1 MHIILE
7 YTIRIYRLLV
17 HFGSKPIAG
26 SQGKG
31 TDVFAVE
38 EIFAVYIPLCP
49 HIPRRQP
56 ARTRTTT
63 SGIRPFVVQHGIGDI
78 LTFIAI
84 RTTGRKGDATV
95 VLLGKCEIV
104 VALVEELLKDKW
116 IGKHLIAAIILN
128 AIALERRNSTV
139 GIANFGK
146 TKGFEVV
153 VLVQGAMIINRQA
166 PHIAFERGFRFI
178 ENTPIGERYLRRC

>member
-1 MHIILE
+1 M
-7 YTIRIYRLLV
+7 LV

-38 EIFAVYIPLCP
+38 KIFAVYIPLCP

-56 ARTRTTT
+56 ARTRTATG
-63 SGIRPFVVQHGIGDI
+63 SVRPFVVQHGIGDI

-104 VALVEELLKDKW
+104 VALVEELLKDKR
-116 IGKHLIAAIILN
+116 IGKYLITAIILN
-128 AIALERRNSTV
+128 AIALKRRNSAV
-139 GIANFGK
+139 GIADFGK

-153 VLVQGAMIINRQA
+153 VLVQGAVVINRQA
-166 PHIAFERGFRFI
+166 PHIAFERSFSFI
-178 ENTPIGERYLRRC
+178 ENPPISECYLWRR

>member
-1 MHIILE
+1 M
-7 YTIRIYRLLV
+7 LV

-63 SGIRPFVVQHGIGDI
+63 SGIRPFVVQHGIGNI
-78 LTFIAI
+78 SAFITISSTA
-84 RTTGRKGDATV
+84 RKGNTAI
-95 VLLGKCEIV
+95 VLFGKRKIV
-104 VALVEELLKDKW
+104 VTLVEEFLENQW
-116 IGKHLIAAIILN
+116 IGKHLITAIILN
-128 AIALERRNSTV
+128 AITLERRNSTV

-146 TKGFEVV
+146 TKGFEIVI
-153 VLVQGAMIINRQA
+153 LVQGAVIINRQA
-166 PHIAFERGFRFI
+166 PHIAFERSFRFI
-178 ENTPIGERYLRRC
+178 ENTPIGERYLWRR

>member
-1 MHIILE
+1 M
-7 YTIRIYRLLV
+7 LV

-38 EIFAVYIPLCP
+38 KRFTVYIPLHT

-56 ARTRTTT
+56 ARARTAT

-95 VLLGKCEIV
+95 VLFGKRKIV
-104 VALVEELLKDKW
+104 VTLVEKFLENQR

-128 AIALERRNSTV
+128 AITLERRNSTV

-153 VLVQGAMIINRQA
+153 VLVQGAVIINRQA
-166 PHIAFERGFRFI
+166 PHIAFERGFSFI
-178 ENTPIGERYLRRC
+178 ENTPIGECYLRRC

>member
-104 VALVEELLKDKW
+104 VALVEEFLENQR
-116 IGKHLIAAIILN
+116 IGKYLITAIILN
-128 AIALERRNSTV
+128 AVALKRCNSAV

-153 VLVQGAMIINRQA
+153 VLVQGAVIINRQA

-178 ENTPIGERYLRRC
+178 ENTPIGERYLWRR

>member
-1 MHIILE
+1 MHIVLE

-38 EIFAVYIPLCP
+38 KIFAVYIPLCP

-63 SGIRPFVVQHGIGDI
+63 GSVRPFVVQHGIGNI

-104 VALVEELLKDKW
+104 VALVEELLKDKR
-116 IGKHLIAAIILN
+116 IGKYLITAIILN
-128 AIALERRNSTV
+128 AIALKRRNSAV
-139 GIANFGK
+139 GIADFGK

-153 VLVQGAMIINRQA
+153 VLVQGAVVINRQA
-166 PHIAFERGFRFI
+166 PHIAFERSFSFI
-178 ENTPIGERYLRRC
+178 ENPPISECYLWRR

>member
-1 MHIILE
+1 M
-7 YTIRIYRLLV
+7 LV
-17 HFGSKPIAG
+17 HFSSKPITG

-38 EIFAVYIPLCP
+38 KIFAVYIPLCP

-95 VLLGKCEIV
+95 VLLGKRKIV
-104 VALVEELLKDKW
+104 VTLVEELLKDKR
-116 IGKHLIAAIILN
+116 IGKHLIASVVLN
-128 AIALERRNSTV
+128 AIALKRCNSAV

-146 TKGFEVV
+146 TKGFEIV
-153 VLVQGAMIINRQA
+153 VLVQGAVIINRQA
-166 PHIAFERGFRFI
+166 PHIAFERGFGFI
-178 ENTPIGERYLRRC
+178 ENTPIGERYLWRR

>member
-1 MHIILE
+1 M
-7 YTIRIYRLLV
+7 LV
-17 HFGSKPIAG
+17 HFSSKPITG

-38 EIFAVYIPLCP
+38 KIFAVYIPLCP

-56 ARTRTTT
+56 ARTRTATG
-63 SGIRPFVVQHGIGDI
+63 SVRPFVVQHGIGDI

-104 VALVEELLKDKW
+104 VALVEELLKDKR

-128 AIALERRNSTV
+128 AVALKRSNSTV

-146 TKGFEVV
+146 TKGFEIVV
-153 VLVQGAMIINRQA
+153 FSQGAVVINRQA
-166 PHIAFERGFRFI
+166 PHITFERSFSFV
-178 ENTPIGERYLRRC
+178 ENTPIGERYLRRR

>member
-1 MHIILE
+1 MHIVLE

-17 HFGSKPIAG
+17 HFGSKPITG

-56 ARTRTTT
+56 ARTRTATG
-63 SGIRPFVVQHGIGDI
+63 SVRPFVVQHGIGDI

-95 VLLGKCEIV
+95 VLLGKCKIV
-104 VALVEELLKDKW
+104 VALVEEFLKNQR
-116 IGKHLIAAIILN
+116 IGKHLIAPIILN
-128 AIALERRNSTV
+128 TITLERSNSAV

-146 TKGFEVV
+146 TKGFEIV
-153 VLVQGAMIINRQA
+153 VLVQGAVIINRQA

-178 ENTPIGERYLRRC
+178 ENTPISERYLRRR